1 LALCVCFVD
10 RCLSF
15 CPFCFGHCVVCSS
28 SIYGFWL
35 PLGYCQTLLERLFWY
50 SRVLLTCHTGD
61 IINIEGFPRYQ
72 VLRCYIRNRL
82 PNSMISII
90 IWSIVDLGTSRG
102 LHVVKFKSTLN
113 IICRWRWYLKNKYQY
128 SSEIVKSVIPLQS
141 KVKKK
146 ISTASNKT
154 IYKMETFTHV
164 KLQPMMKTVVS
175 LYAGLLQN
183 WHSDHIY
190 KCINITKVN
199 LNLKV
204 YLKYIKTINISHNRY
219 ASSLTD
225 TSHEIALLVQ
235 VIHRSI
241 KTTWQTMIIKYPFCL
256 LYKGSSKLWIQW
268 PSLCPWK
275 PMGTQVSY
283 TNVAC

>member
-1 LALCVCFVD
+1 MPERVEFTNSLSMVCVTQSLALCVCFVD

-35 PLGYCQTLLERLFWY
+35 H

-72 VLRCYIRNRL
+72 VLRCYIRNWL

-113 IICRWRWYLKNKYQY
+113 IICRRRWYLKNKYQY
-128 SSEIVKSVIPLQS
+128 SSEIFKSVIPLQN
-141 KVKKK
+141 KVKTFC
-146 ISTASNKT
+146 STASNKT

-175 LYAGLLQN
+175 L
-183 WHSDHIY
+183 
-190 KCINITKVN
+190 
-199 LNLKV
+199 
-204 YLKYIKTINISHNRY
+204 
-219 ASSLTD
+219 
-225 TSHEIALLVQ
+225 
-235 VIHRSI
+235 
-241 KTTWQTMIIKYPFCL
+241 
-256 LYKGSSKLWIQW
+256 
-268 PSLCPWK
+268 
-275 PMGTQVSY
+275 
-283 TNVAC
+283 